1 MSFLKVFLGALVLM
15 VCMSSS
21 VTAQQN
27 QEGSAADNS
36 ARADSSPQ
44 KQEAA
49 IQKKEQSQRVLG
61 VVPMFSVTNR
71 QNAPPLTPSQKFH
84 LFVKGA
90 FDPFVYVAAG
100 LQAGVGQAT
109 NQFEGY
115 GQGASGYGKRYG
127 AALADGISSQF
138 FSNFCYPVLLK
149 QDPRYFRLGEGTVK
163 HRTGYAMTQEF
174 ICHRDK
180 GGRAFAWSNALG
192 AISTGGLSNVYYPES
207 DRGLGLT
214 MSRAGIALMWGTV
227 GCLFDEFWPDIHDKL
242 FHKH

>member
-1 MSFLKVFLGALVLM
+1 MSFMKLFLGALVLS

-21 VTAQQN
+21 VAAQN
-27 QEGSAADNS
+27 QEQSATDDS
-36 ARADSSPQ
+36 AQADSPPQ
-44 KQEAA
+44 KREAE
-49 IQKKEQSQRVLG
+49 IQKKEQSQRALG
-61 VVPMFSVTNR
+61 VVPMFTVTNR
-71 QNAPPLTPSQKFH
+71 KNAPPLTPGEKFH
-84 LFVKGA
+84 LFARGA

-109 NQFEGY
+109 NQFEEY

-163 HRTGYAMTQEF
+163 HRTGYAMAQEF
-174 ICHRDK
+174 VCHRDK
-180 GGRAFAWSNALG
+180 GGRAFSWSNALG
-192 AISTGGLSNVYYPES
+192 AISTGGLSNVYYPQS
-207 DRGLGLT
+207 DRGWGLT
-214 MSRAGIALMWGTV
+214 MSRAGISLMWGTV

>member
-1 MSFLKVFLGALVLM
+1 MSFLNLLLGTLILVLS
-15 VCMSSS
+15 MSFPAAADQIEQDSA
-21 VTAQQN
+21 TKDAQQT
-27 QEGSAADNS
+27 E
-36 ARADSSPQ
+36 SSPQ
-44 KQEAA
+44 KSEAE

-71 QNAPPLTPSQKFH
+71 QNAPPLTPGQKFH

-138 FSNFCYPVLLK
+138 FSNFLYPVMLK

-163 HRTGYAMTQEF
+163 HRTGYAVSQEF
-174 ICHRDK
+174 VCHKDK
-180 GGRAFAWSNALG
+180 GGQAFAWSNVLG
-192 AISTGGLSNVYYPES
+192 AVSTGGLSNVYYPDG

-214 MSRAGIALMWGTV
+214 MSRTGISLMWGTV